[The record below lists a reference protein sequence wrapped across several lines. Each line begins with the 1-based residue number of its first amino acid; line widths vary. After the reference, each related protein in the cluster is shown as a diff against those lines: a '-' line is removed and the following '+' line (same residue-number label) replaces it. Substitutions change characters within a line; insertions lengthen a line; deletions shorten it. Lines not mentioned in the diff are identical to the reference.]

1 MFRLDWLIDLI
12 DWRCGLVL
20 RNCICAYQKPNQ
32 ISVYTNGT
40 MRYDSYLL
48 SSQRILNVPPT
59 SLIILITN
67 CYVLQYCIR
76 ILWIL
81 PLTFSYHTG
90 KSSDPYRILPD
101 KFGSFRLSVRRPLTR
116 GREPTSEG
124 GDVLLT
130 FSLFQKD
137 KSGPGTVLGT
147 WTGSSGRCRFD
158 FFIFR
163 CQNTKILRN

>member
-1 MFRLDWLIDLI
+1 MRPRLAQLY
-12 DWRCGLVL
+12 L
-20 RNCICAYQKPNQ
+20 RISKTKPN
-32 ISVYTNGT
+32 ISVHKWHHALWQ
-40 MRYDSYLL
+40 LL

-67 CYVLQYCIR
+67 RYVLQYCIR
-76 ILWIL
+76 ILRIL
-81 PLTFSYHTG
+81 PLTFSDHTRQVRIHTG
-90 KSSDPYRILPD
+90 SYPTSSDPA
-101 KFGSFRLSVRRPLTR
+101 GSLSAGHWPG

-147 WTGSSGRCRFD
+147 WTGSSGRSRLD